1 MFEAYF
7 RIKVEDNRKIR
18 AAWKA
23 LHPDN
28 MVTPGFME
36 INEEIS
42 ENEYIIKIKIK
53 DSSPKHFDGLRG
65 TLDDIACMFELIEE
79 MIKYLKI
86 RQNS

>member
-7 RIKVEDNRKIR
+7 RIRAEDNRKIR
-18 AAWKA
+18 AVWKA

-42 ENEYIIKIKIK
+42 ENEYIIEIKIK
-53 DSSPKHFDGLRG
+53 DSSPKHFDSLRG
-65 TLDDIACMFELIEE
+65 TLDDVTCMLELIEDT
-79 MIKYLKI
+79 IKCLKI
-86 RQNS
+86 R

>member
-7 RIKVEDNRKIR
+7 RIRAEDNRKIR
-18 AAWKA
+18 AVWKA

-42 ENEYIIKIKIK
+42 ENEYIIEIKIK
-53 DSSPKHFDGLRG
+53 DSSPKHFDSLRG
-65 TLDDIACMFELIEE
+65 ALDDIACMLELIEDT
-79 MIKYLKI
+79 IKCLKI
-86 RQNS
+86 R

>member
-7 RIKVEDNRKIR
+7 RIRAEDNRKIR
-18 AAWKA
+18 AVWKA

-42 ENEYIIKIKIK
+42 ENEYIIEIKIK
-53 DSSPKHFDGLRG
+53 DSSPKHFDSLRG
-65 TLDDIACMFELIEE
+65 TLDDITCMLELIEDT
-79 MIKYLKI
+79 IKCLKI
-86 RQNS
+86 R